1 MNTHLL
7 INGAAAVSP
16 ALTPGF
22 KPFTSILGKARRRFS
37 NVLRLEH
44 IRFFSKHAAD
54 NCASRHD
61 SLASV
66 SFTLPDKAEIL
77 DHQDEL
83 ATRFKLP
90 AALLL
95 KRLAAGNKVI
105 MAKQDQR
112 IIAMLWL
119 AFDEQI
125 VAEAGMTLT
134 LRPNEFATFNALTLP
149 EWRSRGLSTA
159 LNQVAYEYCSELGRT
174 VQLTWRSTTNKS
186 ALRVAEKL
194 HQESVGLMS
203 CVWLFGHRIW
213 CRYDQTSDMSI
224 LMSDHHRH

>member
-7 INGAAAVSP
+7 INGASGVSL
-16 ALTPGF
+16 ALASIF
-22 KPFTSILGKARRRFS
+22 IPFASILGKVRRRVA
-37 NVLRLEH
+37 NVVRLEH
-44 IRFFSKHAAD
+44 IRFFSKHATD
-54 NCASRHD
+54 NSASMPD

-77 DHQDEL
+77 QHQDEL
-83 ATRFKLP
+83 TTRFKLP

-95 KRLAAGNKVI
+95 KRLASGNRVI

-119 AFDEQI
+119 AFDEQL
-125 VAEAGMTLT
+125 VAEAGMKLT
-134 LRPNEFATFNALTLP
+134 LRQNEFATFNALTLP
-149 EWRSRGLSTA
+149 EWRSRGLSTM
-159 LNQVAYEYCSELGRT
+159 LNQVAYEYCAKMGRT
-174 VQLTWRSTTNKS
+174 VQLTWRSTTNTS

-203 CVWLFGHRIW
+203 CVWFFGHRIW
-213 CRYDQTSDMSI
+213 CRYDQTSDMEI
-224 LMSDHHRH
+224 LVSDHRLH